1 MAFHRQNTVRSAVET
16 GGESAACGCCAAP
29 LGRRRFL
36 GFALS
41 AGLAAA
47 APISLS
53 PGTSRAADGK
63 AYEAML
69 LTCIDP
75 RFLETARG
83 YMVHRHWLGQYSQFS
98 FAGAAIGAV
107 APKFE
112 SWHETFW
119 DNLKITIQLHRV
131 KNMVALDHRDCGA
144 AKLAYGDDSVATHRK
159 ALEEFRHEVG
169 QRHKELHVITGLIGL
184 DHKIR
189 FFG

>member
-1 MAFHRQNTVRSAVET
+1 MAFCRQGTVHPSVET
-16 GGESAACGCCAAP
+16 GGEAAACGCCAAP
-29 LGRRRFL
+29 LGRRHFL

-47 APISLS
+47 IPNT
-53 PGTSRAADGK
+53 GRAATGQ

-83 YMVHRHWLGQYSQFS
+83 YMAHRHWLGQYSQFS

-107 APKFE
+107 APKFA

-119 DNLKITIQLHRV
+119 DNLKITIELHRV

-144 AKLAYGDDSVATHRK
+144 AKLAYGDDSVTTHRK
-159 ALEEFRHEVG
+159 ALEEFRREVG
-169 QRHKELHVITGLIGL
+169 ERHRELHVITGLIGL
-184 DHKIR
+184 DHKIQ
-189 FFG
+189 FFS

>member
-1 MAFHRQNTVRSAVET
+1 MALHLQGMVYPTA
-16 GGESAACGCCAAP
+16 ESCGCRAAL

-36 GFALS
+36 SVALS

-47 APISLS
+47 ASVSLS
-53 PGTSRAADGK
+53 PGISRAADGK
-63 AYEAML
+63 TYDAML

-83 YMVHRHWLGQYSQFS
+83 YMVHRHWLGKYSQFS

-119 DNLKITIQLHRV
+119 DNLKITIELHRV

-144 AKLAYGDDSVATHRK
+144 AKLAYGDDSEATHRK
-159 ALEEFRHEVG
+159 ALEEFRHEAG
-169 QRHKELHVITGLIGL
+169 QRHPGLHVITGLIGL
-184 DHKIR
+184 DHKIQ
-189 FFG
+189 FFS

>member
-1 MAFHRQNTVRSAVET
+1 MALGRPGTVHPSLDTADA
-16 GGESAACGCCAAP
+16 AACGCSVAP

-47 APISLS
+47 APVALL

-83 YMVHRHWLGQYSQFS
+83 YMVHRRWLGQYSQFS

-119 DNLKITIQLHRV
+119 DNLKITIALHRV

-159 ALEEFRHEVG
+159 ALEEFRREVG
-169 QRHKELHVITGLIGL
+169 RRHQGLHVITGLIGL
-184 DHKIR
+184 DHKIQ